1 MGTADAS
8 SWTRKRQ
15 SAFARVVSHCA
26 TCWSSLD
33 LRFLDTCETQTLTLP
48 LYSQGCSEVL
58 MKAWAEGALM
68 CVSCHEHQWQVPR
81 TQVGVKSTEST
92 GQKITSFFS
101 GLELDL
107 QVKGRYKSQWWPR
120 NSNLPGPSEP

>member
-1 MGTADAS
+1 MGHSRCWLLHSEEAIS
-8 SWTRKRQ
+8 FCKNCQ
-15 SAFARVVSHCA
+15 SLCNLLVFSGPWFPGH
-26 TCWSSLD
+26 
-33 LRFLDTCETQTLTLP
+33 CETQTLTLP

-68 CVSCHEHQWQVPR
+68 CVSCHEHLWQVPR

>member
-1 MGTADAS
+1 MGTAGAS

-33 LRFLDTCETQTLTLP
+33 LRFLDTRETQTLTLP